1 MVAETDAAAQE
12 NGPPVRYFR
21 KKAGANMSIEE
32 QIKTLKKERQAII
45 LAHNYTM
52 ADVQD
57 IADFVGD
64 SLELSRKAA
73 ECHAPV
79 IVFCGVR
86 FMAETAKILSP
97 ESIVL
102 HPNPHAGCPMADMA
116 TASAIQEYKKTHA
129 GTTVVAYV
137 NTTAE
142 TKTAVDI
149 CCTSGNA
156 EKVIESIPPEK
167 DILFLPD
174 RNLGA
179 NLSAKLGRK
188 MDLWAGFCPTHNKIM
203 PEHILHAKTLHP
215 QAVVIVHPECLP
227 AVVQLADKALSTGGM
242 LRFARESDAREFIVG
257 TECGI
262 LHRMRKENPGKEFH
276 PLEPAVVCPNM
287 KKITLEDVLFALQDL
302 EPRIEL
308 DDATIS
314 AAKGSI
320 DKMLEI
326 VP

>member
-1 MVAETDAAAQE
+1 
-12 NGPPVRYFR
+12 
-21 KKAGANMSIEE
+21 MSIEE

-52 ADVQD
+52 AEVQD

-116 TASAIQEYKKTHA
+116 SAKTIRDYKQTHPD
-129 GTTVVAYV
+129 TTVVAYV

-156 EKVIESIPPEK
+156 EKVIASIPPEK

-203 PEHILHAKTLHP
+203 PEHIQQVKMLHP
-215 QAVVIVHPECLP
+215 QAVVMVHPECLP
-227 AVVQLADKALSTGGM
+227 AVVQLADIALSTGGM
-242 LRFARESDAREFIVG
+242 LKFARESDAREFIVG

-262 LHRMRKENPGKEFH
+262 LHRMRKENPDKVFH
-276 PLEPAVVCPNM
+276 SLEPSVLCPNM
-287 KKITLEDVLFALQDL
+287 KKITLEDVLFSLQDL
-302 EPRIEL
+302 EPRVEL
-308 DDATIS
+308 DENTIA
-314 AAKGSI
+314 AAKDSI
-320 DKMLEI
+320 NKMLEI